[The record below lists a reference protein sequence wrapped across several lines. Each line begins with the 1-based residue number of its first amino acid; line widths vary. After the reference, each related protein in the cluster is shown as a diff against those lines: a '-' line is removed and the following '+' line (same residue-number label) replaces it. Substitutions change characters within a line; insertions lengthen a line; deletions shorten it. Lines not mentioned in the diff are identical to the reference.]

1 MSVFSER
8 KEQMLIMHPYDEVVS
23 ERKYNAVLG
32 GTILWG
38 IGINILLCY
47 FCGDLMFRINPIA
60 FYLGYFLMVIAG
72 TIITIKSS
80 NPYVSF
86 LGYNMVVLPVGLVV
100 ASAVTIY
107 GGLDSSVVLHAFMF
121 TGIITGCMIT
131 LSIAYPGFFARIGG
145 LLFGVSLGM
154 MICWLLSWFFGFDTY
169 WYSWLGAILFSL
181 YIGYDYWRAQT
192 YVKTVDNAVDSAAS
206 IYLDIVNLFLH
217 LLRIFGRSDD

>member
-8 KEQMLIMHPYDEVVS
+8 REQMLIRHPYDVEIS
-23 ERKYNAVLG
+23 ERKYNSVLG

-38 IGINILLCY
+38 IALNVLLCY
-47 FCGDLMFRINPIA
+47 FCGDMVLRMNPIA
-60 FYLGYFLMVIAG
+60 FYLGYFVLVIAG
-72 TIITIKSS
+72 TAITIKSD
-80 NPYVSF
+80 NPFVSF
-86 LGYNMVVLPVGLVV
+86 LGYNMVVVPVGLVV
-100 ASAVTIY
+100 ASVVTLY
-107 GGLDSSVVLHAFMF
+107 GGLDSSVVLHAFFF
-121 TGIITGCMIT
+121 TGVITGCMIM

-145 LLFGVSLGM
+145 LLFGVSIGM
-154 MICWLLSWFFGFDTY
+154 MLCWFLSWFLGFDTY

-192 YVKTVDNAVDSAAS
+192 YVKTVDNAVDSAAA